1 MAYVI
6 AVLLLLPAVL
16 AIAFSAVNM
25 FMWLKARRGATV
37 GSDLLVGALGIA
49 SVFVPKVMSADA
61 RRYLVRAFYGFGFLA
76 LYCLALFV
84 LVGKT

>member
-6 AVLLLLPAVL
+6 AALLLLPAGL
-16 AIAFSAVNM
+16 AIAYSAVNM
-25 FMWLKARRGATV
+25 FMWLKARKGATV

-49 SVFVPKVMSADA
+49 SAFVPKLMSPDA
-61 RRYLVRAFYGFGFLA
+61 RKYLLRAFYGFGFLV
-76 LYCLALFV
+76 LYSLLLFI